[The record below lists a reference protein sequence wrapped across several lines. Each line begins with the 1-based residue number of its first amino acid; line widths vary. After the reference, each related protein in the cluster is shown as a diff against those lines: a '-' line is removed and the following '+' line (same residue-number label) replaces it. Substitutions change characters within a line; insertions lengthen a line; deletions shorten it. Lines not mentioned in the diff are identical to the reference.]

1 MSSIFVIM
9 GAPGTGKRIQG
20 GMLAEASGC
29 PQISIN
35 ELLWETARTATP
47 LGRELRLVQAA
58 GRPITDDLV
67 AAAIRQRTT
76 QPDCADGYVLNGY
89 PRTLDQAR
97 RLDALAL
104 SQDKEVRVFELT
116 VPRTSLLKRLSARH
130 ICTKCRELY
139 DLWFNPPKHAGI
151 CDRDGA
157 PLTQRPG
164 AQESSMITEVTQYE
178 QAVRPLVSYYFDS
191 GRLLMVNAARAME
204 DVFFDLCLSAT
215 GRTSGA

>member
-35 ELLWETARTATP
+35 ELLWETARAATP
-47 LGRELRLVQAA
+47 LGRELRLVQSV

-67 AAAIRQRTT
+67 AEAIRLRTA

-89 PRTLDQAR
+89 PRTLAQAR
-97 RLDALAL
+97 LLDALAS
-104 SQDKEVRVFELT
+104 SQDKDVRVYELT
-116 VPRTSLLKRLSARH
+116 VPRTSLLKRLSARR

-157 PLTQRPG
+157 PLAPRLD
-164 AQESSMITEVTQYE
+164 AQETAMITQATQYE
-178 QAVRPLVSYYFDS
+178 QAARPLMNYYLDS
-191 GRLLMVNAARAME
+191 RRLMMVNAARAME